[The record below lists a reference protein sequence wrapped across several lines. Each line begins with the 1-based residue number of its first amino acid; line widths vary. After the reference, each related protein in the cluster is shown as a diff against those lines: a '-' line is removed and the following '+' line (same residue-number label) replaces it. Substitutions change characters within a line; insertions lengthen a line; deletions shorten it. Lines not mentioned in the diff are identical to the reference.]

1 MPTMRQAGDPPSQ
14 TFTPG
19 APVPVSIP
27 PPPGP
32 HQPDPYRA
40 PGTEGAAGAPYGT
53 NGTSGDHGNGGAP
66 GGGGPF
72 VPPGPFPQGPGQ
84 GMPPAYPVYP
94 QGPYGPPPPGGPV
107 AYQPWGQGYSPYN
120 QVAPVNGF
128 AIGSL
133 ITGLLCCLPGV
144 GLVLGAIGLAQI
156 RKKGQRGTAMAVSGS
171 VLSGLSLLGLL
182 LVIATGGMSGFWD
195 GFEEGVRENGTS
207 LSVTRGECFDTPG
220 GALTG
225 ETYYDV
231 DEVPCSGEH
240 DAEVFGVF
248 QVTGHFVYPGD
259 TGIGKIADDRCYSLQ
274 GTYAMDSWAL
284 PSYADVYYLT
294 PTRDSWDAGD
304 REVTCVFGNTTE
316 GLTLTGSLR
325 NDETVLDPHQ
335 VAYLKAARVLNLAL
349 DGAPDE
355 EYVEDD
361 LPGHKEWAERVAAAL
376 DTQATMLEAH
386 DWPAEA
392 RGPVAA
398 LVKDIEAGSDK
409 WAYASAASDAD
420 TFYDRYDAAAELIDS
435 RKTVTARKALGLA
448 TTPPSNGDEGGD
460 EGDSGGSGGGGDT
473 GLDV

>member
-1 MPTMRQAGDPPSQ
+1 
-14 TFTPG
+14 
-19 APVPVSIP
+19 
-27 PPPGP
+27 
-32 HQPDPYRA
+32 
-40 PGTEGAAGAPYGT
+40 
-53 NGTSGDHGNGGAP
+53 
-66 GGGGPF
+66 
-72 VPPGPFPQGPGQ
+72 
-84 GMPPAYPVYP
+84 MPPAYPVYP

-107 AYQPWGQGYSPYN
+107 AYQPWGQGYTPYN

-133 ITGLLCCLPGV
+133 IVGLLCCLPGV
-144 GLVLGAIGLAQI
+144 GLVLGAIALAQI
-156 RKKGQRGTAMAVSGS
+156 RKKGQRGTAMAVIGS

-182 LVIATGGMSGFWD
+182 LMIATGGMSGFWD
-195 GFEEGVRENGTS
+195 SVEEGVRDNGTG

-248 QVTGHFVYPGD
+248 EVTGHFVYPGD
-259 TGIGKIADDRCYSLQ
+259 TELGNIADEDCYDLQ
-274 GTYAMDSWAL
+274 STYAMDAWAL
-284 PSYADVYYLT
+284 PSYVDVYYLT

-304 REVTCVFGNTTE
+304 REVTCAFGNTTE

-325 NDETVLDPHQ
+325 NDETVLDSHQ

-349 DGAPDE
+349 DDAPDE

-376 DTQATMLEAH
+376 DTQATMLDAH
-386 DWPAEA
+386 DWPADA
-392 RGPVAA
+392 RRPIAA
-398 LVKDIEAGSDK
+398 LVKDIEAGRDK
-409 WAYASAASDAD
+409 WAYASTASDAD

-435 RKTVTARKALGLA
+435 RKTVTARKALGPGHHPAVARRHGWRRRRRPGQRRERWRGRRRPGRLNHHRSGRKCLHR
-448 TTPPSNGDEGGD
+448 TPAGKCHHFE
-460 EGDSGGSGGGGDT
+460 
-473 GLDV
+473 